1 MFVGSFT
8 ETTNPNEFNTND
20 GLVPYQVSLLFHI
33 DPANSDYPFG
43 IFQTLLSN
51 NFPSINLSN
60 GNTQQKAYK
69 LCLQP
74 VPVKARRGIIGLPCS
89 F

>member
-33 DPANSDYPFG
+33 DPAKNMTTIRNFSFWEFENLLKNYKA
-43 IFQTLLSN
+43 TL
-51 NFPSINLSN
+51 
-60 GNTQQKAYK
+60 
-69 LCLQP
+69 
-74 VPVKARRGIIGLPCS
+74 
-89 F
+89 